1 MDADALRRKAAD
13 LLEQA
18 KDERDPDK
26 HMALLE
32 RAVAFL
38 AKARELDQGK
48 KLN

>member
-1 MDADALRRKAAD
+1 LDADALRRKAAD

-32 RAVAFL
+32 QAVECL
-38 AKARELDQGK
+38 VKARALDHEK